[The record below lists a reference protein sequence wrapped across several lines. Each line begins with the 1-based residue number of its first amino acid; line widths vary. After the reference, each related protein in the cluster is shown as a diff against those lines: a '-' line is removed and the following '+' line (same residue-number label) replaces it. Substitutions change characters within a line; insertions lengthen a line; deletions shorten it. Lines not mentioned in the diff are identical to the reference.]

1 MSKEVLAVATRE
13 VCAQLSRLK
22 GAVEIMQLVIEKSNP
37 IQIGMLASTVFDA
50 HHSAVEEVIKH
61 YGLPLSSNYTIDLDT
76 GEITLQEQ
84 EGPDGELDNEFDKE
98 LEGFIKIIKRRI

>member
-22 GAVEIMQLVIEKSNP
+22 GAVEIMRLVIESNP